1 MVYYLGR
8 DVEVFVTTEAPSG
21 ASATGVFVTANGALL
36 ATDGG
41 SDSLV
46 FLPLN
51 SGTSGNRQANVTGV
65 DVSIGAV
72 DEDVTYYGIRS
83 TTKAEIKKET
93 TVTLTKKKN
102 NLDLEAIYS
111 GARYGVSGA
120 TVGNAFGDG
129 LTMPSLQK
137 VATAIS
143 YGYRIHVVLKS
154 GSEVFTIP
162 NNCIQSHTVSVNAD
176 GTTEETLEFMSYVS
190 PLVTSGAAS
199 DITGATAA
207 TAI

>member
-1 MVYYLGR
+1 MVYFLGR
-8 DVEVFVTTEAPSG
+8 DVEVYVTTEAPSG
-21 ASATGVFVTANGALL
+21 ASATGIYVTANGALAL
-36 ATDGG
+36 TSG
-41 SDSLV
+41 SGDSLA

-51 SGTSGNRQANVTGV
+51 SGTSGNRSSDVTGV

-72 DEDVTYYGIRS
+72 DEDITYFGIRS

-102 NLDLEAIYS
+102 DNVMESIYS
-111 GARYGVSGA
+111 GARYGVSGSS
-120 TVGNAFGDG
+120 VGDSLSDG

-137 VATAIS
+137 VSSNIS

-162 NNCIQSHTVSVNAD
+162 NNCVQAHTVSINAD
-176 GTTEETLEFMSYVS
+176 GTQEETIEFMSYVS
-190 PLVTSGAAS
+190 PLVTTGASA
-199 DITGATAA
+199 DITGATTSAN
-207 TAI
+207 I

>member
-1 MVYYLGR
+1 MVYFLGR

-21 ASATGVFVTANGALL
+21 ASATGVFVTANGALAL
-36 ATDGG
+36 TDGG

-51 SGTSGNRQANVTGV
+51 SGTSGNRQTNVTGV

-72 DEDVTYYGIRS
+72 DEDVTYFGIRS

-93 TVTLTKKKN
+93 TVTLTMKKK
-102 NLDLEAIYS
+102 NLDLESVYS

-120 TVGNAFGDG
+120 SVGNGLSDG
-129 LTMPSLQK
+129 LGMPSLQK
-137 VATAIS
+137 VGSAIS

-162 NNCIQSHTVSVNAD
+162 NNCIQSHSVSVNAD

-190 PLVTSGAAS
+190 PIVTSATPTTQ
-199 DITGATAA
+199 TGATAA
-207 TAI
+207 TDI